1 MSEKNELNKSA
12 EETLEQAVESSEQ
25 FAENLA
31 SAQTANAEKV
41 VVKKGGSA
49 IGLLAL
55 LVALAVGGA
64 GYYFGSEKLAEV
76 NSQIQGLAKVATSTE
91 GAQAVDFSQEKAQLA
106 DLSSNYEKAQDR
118 IAQLE
123 REQSSYSSQ
132 ILALQTQVER
142 ANSSQVDSSAW
153 LLSDANFLLNSALR
167 KLKIDTDVDTAKSLL
182 EEADSALAK
191 VTNPQTLSQVA
202 TVRSA
207 IQADLNSL
215 KNVNQV
221 DQNTLMQRLTALA
234 NNLDD
239 LPMVDNDATDTS
251 AQSTGDVSDSINDWQ
266 QNLEKTANSFLDHFI
281 RVSDKNKNEDKGF
294 IAPNQ
299 EVYLRENIRLR
310 LQLAILAIPRQQN
323 ELYDKSLE
331 AVATWIRS
339 YFDTQNENVKN
350 FLKEL
355 DDLSE
360 QSIYVDVPENLQSL
374 TLLNNM
380 LRKEP
385 VKLDK
390 IEIKEE
396 KELVAPAKTDAAKEE
411 SSTEKATESQ
421 AVEPKAD
428 NAEQSAPAKQEQ
440 AQ

>member
-31 SAQTANAEKV
+31 SAQTAATEKV

-76 NSQIQGLAKVATSTE
+76 NAQIQGLAKVATSTE
-91 GAQAVDFSQEKAQLA
+91 GTQAVDFSQEKAQL
-106 DLSSNYEKAQDR
+106 DELSSNYAKAQER

-123 REQSSYSSQ
+123 RDQSSYSSQ

-167 KLKIDTDVDTAKSLL
+167 KLKIDTDVDSAKSLL

-191 VTNPQTLSQVA
+191 VTNSQMLSQVA

-428 NAEQSAPAKQEQ
+428 NAEQSAPATQEQ

>member
-1 MSEKNELNKSA
+1 MSEKNEPNKSA

-64 GYYFGSEKLAEV
+64 GYYFGSEKLAAV
-76 NSQIQGLAKVATSTE
+76 NTQIQGLAKMATSTE
-91 GAQAVDFSQEKAQLA
+91 GAQAVDFSQEKAQLEE
-106 DLSSNYEKAQDR
+106 LSSNYAKAQER

-123 REQSSYSSQ
+123 REQSSYTSQ

-142 ANSSQVDSSAW
+142 ASNSQVDSSAW

-202 TVRSA
+202 AVRSA
-207 IQADLNSL
+207 IQTDLNSL
-215 KNVNQV
+215 KSVNQV
-221 DQNTLMQRLTALA
+221 DQNSLMQRLTALA
-234 NNLDD
+234 NKLDD

-251 AQSTGDVSDSINDWQ
+251 AQSTGEVSDSINDWQ

-331 AVATWIRS
+331 AVGTWIRS

-396 KELVAPAKTDAAKEE
+396 KELVAPAKAEAAKEAA
-411 SSTEKATESQ
+411 TEKA
-421 AVEPKAD
+421 AEPKAD
-428 NAEQSAPAKQEQ
+428 NAEQSAPATQEQ

>member
-1 MSEKNELNKSA
+1 MSEKNEPNKSA

-31 SAQTANAEKV
+31 SAQAANAEKV

-64 GYYFGSEKLAEV
+64 GYYFGNEKLAEV
-76 NSQIQGLAKVATSTE
+76 NAQIQGLAKVATSTE
-91 GAQAVDFSQEKAQLA
+91 GTQAVDFSQEKAQL
-106 DLSSNYEKAQDR
+106 DELSSNYAKAQER

-123 REQSSYSSQ
+123 KEQSSYTSQ

-142 ANSSQVDSSAW
+142 ASSSQVDSSAW

-167 KLKIDTDVDTAKSLL
+167 KLKIDTDVDTAQSLL
-182 EEADSALAK
+182 EEADVALTK
-191 VTNPQTLSQVA
+191 VTNAQLLPQVA
-202 TVRSA
+202 AVRSA
-207 IQADLNSL
+207 IQSDLNNL

-221 DQNTLMQRLTALA
+221 DQNALMQRLTALA
-234 NNLDD
+234 NKLDD
-239 LPMVDNDATDTS
+239 LPMIDNEAADNT
-251 AQSTGDVSDSINDWQ
+251 AQNTGDVSDSIDDWQ

-281 RVSDKNKNEDKGF
+281 RVSDKNKNEEKGF

-323 ELYDKSLE
+323 ALYDKSLE
-331 AVATWIRS
+331 AVGTWIRS

-360 QSIYVDVPENLQSL
+360 QSIYIDVPENLQSL

-380 LRKEP
+380 LKKEP

-396 KELVAPAKTDAAKEE
+396 KELVAPAKTEAVKEE
-411 SSTEKATESQ
+411 TATEKASEPQ
-421 AVEPKAD
+421 AN
-428 NAEQSAPAKQEQ
+428 NAEQSVPATQEQ

>member
-1 MSEKNELNKSA
+1 MLMSEKNEPNKSA

-64 GYYFGSEKLAEV
+64 GYYFGSEKLAAV
-76 NSQIQGLAKVATSTE
+76 NTQIQGLAKMATSTE
-91 GAQAVDFSQEKAQLA
+91 GAQAVDFSQEKAQLEE
-106 DLSSNYEKAQDR
+106 LSSNYAKAQER

-123 REQSSYSSQ
+123 REQSSYTSQ

-142 ANSSQVDSSAW
+142 ASNSQVDSSAW

-202 TVRSA
+202 AVRSA
-207 IQADLNSL
+207 IQTDLNSL
-215 KNVNQV
+215 KSVNQV
-221 DQNTLMQRLTALA
+221 DQNSLMQRLTALA
-234 NNLDD
+234 NKLDD

-251 AQSTGDVSDSINDWQ
+251 AQSTGEVSDSINDWQ

-331 AVATWIRS
+331 AVGTWIRS

-396 KELVAPAKTDAAKEE
+396 KELVAPAKAEAAKEAA
-411 SSTEKATESQ
+411 TEKA
-421 AVEPKAD
+421 AEPKAD
-428 NAEQSAPAKQEQ
+428 NAEQSAPATQEQ

>member
-1 MSEKNELNKSA
+1 MSEKNEPNKSA

-25 FAENLA
+25 FAENFA
-31 SAQTANAEKV
+31 SAQAANAEKA

-76 NSQIQGLAKVATSTE
+76 NAQIQGLAKVATSTE
-91 GAQAVDFSQEKAQLA
+91 GTQAVDFSQEKAQL
-106 DLSSNYEKAQDR
+106 DELSSNYAKAQER

-123 REQSSYSSQ
+123 REQSSYTSQ
-132 ILALQTQVER
+132 IMALQTQVER
-142 ANSSQVDSSAW
+142 ASSSQVDSSAW

-191 VTNPQTLSQVA
+191 VTNPQLLSQVA

-207 IQADLNSL
+207 IQADLSSL

-221 DQNTLMQRLTALA
+221 DQNALMQRLTALA
-234 NNLDD
+234 NKLDD
-239 LPMVDNDATDTS
+239 LPMIDNEAADNT
-251 AQSTGDVSDSINDWQ
+251 AQNTGDVSDSIDDWQ

-281 RVSDKNKNEDKGF
+281 RVSDKNKNEEKGF

-323 ELYDKSLE
+323 ALYDKSLE
-331 AVATWIRS
+331 AVGTWIRS

-360 QSIYVDVPENLQSL
+360 QSIYIDVPENLQSL

-396 KELVAPAKTDAAKEE
+396 KELVAPAKTEAVKEE
-411 SSTEKATESQ
+411 TATEKAS
-421 AVEPKAD
+421 EPQVD
-428 NAEQSAPAKQEQ
+428 NAEQSAPATQEQ

>member
-1 MSEKNELNKSA
+1 MSEKNEPNKSA

-76 NSQIQGLAKVATSTE
+76 NAQIQGLAKVATSTE
-91 GAQAVDFSQEKAQLA
+91 GTQAVDFSQEKAQL
-106 DLSSNYEKAQDR
+106 DELSSNYAKAQER

-142 ANSSQVDSSAW
+142 ASSSQVDSSAW

-167 KLKIDTDVDTAKSLL
+167 KLKIDTDVDSATSLL

-202 TVRSA
+202 AVRSA
-207 IQADLNSL
+207 IQADLNNL

-251 AQSTGDVSDSINDWQ
+251 AQSTGEVSDSINDWQ

-331 AVATWIRS
+331 AVGTWIRS

-396 KELVAPAKTDAAKEE
+396 KELVAPAKAEAAKEE
-411 SSTEKATESQ
+411 AATEKA
-421 AVEPKAD
+421 AEPKAD
-428 NAEQSAPAKQEQ
+428 NAEQSAPATQEQ

>member
-1 MSEKNELNKSA
+1 MSEKNTPNA
-12 EETLEQAVESSEQ
+12 EETLEQAVESSEK

-31 SAQTANAEKV
+31 SAGVTSEKII
-41 VVKKGGSA
+41 VKKGGTV

-55 LVALAVGGA
+55 LVSLAVGGA
-64 GYYFGSEKLAEV
+64 GYYFGSEKLSEV
-76 NSQIQGLAKVATSTE
+76 NTQLQALTKVASAENTS
-91 GAQAVDFSQEKAQLA
+91 QAVDFSKEKAELA
-106 DLSSNYEKAQDR
+106 ELSSSYAKAQDR

-123 REQSSYSSQ
+123 KEQVAYTNQ
-132 ILALQTQVER
+132 ISALQLQIEKVNLPQ
-142 ANSSQVDSSAW
+142 ADSSAW

-167 KLKIDTDVDTAKSLL
+167 KLKIDTDVDTAQSLL
-182 EEADSALAK
+182 EEADTVLSK
-191 VTNPQTLSQVA
+191 VTNPQLTAQVSL
-202 TVRSA
+202 VRSA
-207 IQADLNSL
+207 IQADLTNL
-215 KNVNQV
+215 KNLNQV
-221 DQNTLMQRLTALA
+221 DQNDLMQRLTSLA
-234 NNLDD
+234 NSLDD
-239 LPMVDNDATDTS
+239 LPMLDNGMVEV
-251 AQSTGDVSDSINDWQ
+251 AQPSGEVSDSIDDWQ

-323 ELYDKSLE
+323 ALYDKSLE
-331 AVATWIRS
+331 AVGTWIRS

-350 FLKEL
+350 FLKTL
-355 DDLSE
+355 DELSE
-360 QSIYVDVPENLQSL
+360 QSIYIDVPEKLQSSSM
-374 TLLNNM
+374 LNDI

-396 KELVAPAKTDAAKEE
+396 KELVEPSAKEE
-411 SSTEKATESQ
+411 TKAEDPKETSEKSDA
-421 AVEPKAD
+421 EPV
-428 NAEQSAPAKQEQ
+428 KQDTQ

>member
-1 MSEKNELNKSA
+1 MSEKNEPNKSA

-31 SAQTANAEKV
+31 SAQAANAEKV

-76 NSQIQGLAKVATSTE
+76 NAQIQGLAKVATSTE
-91 GAQAVDFSQEKAQLA
+91 GTQAVDFSQEKAQL
-106 DLSSNYEKAQDR
+106 DELSSNYAKAQER

-123 REQSSYSSQ
+123 KEQSSYTSQ

-142 ANSSQVDSSAW
+142 ASSSQVDSSAW

-167 KLKIDTDVDTAKSLL
+167 KLKIDTDVDTAQSLL
-182 EEADSALAK
+182 EEADAALTK
-191 VTNPQTLSQVA
+191 VTNAQLLPQVA
-202 TVRSA
+202 AVRSA
-207 IQADLNSL
+207 IQSDLNNL

-221 DQNTLMQRLTALA
+221 DQNALMQRLTALA

-239 LPMVDNDATDTS
+239 LPMIDNETS
-251 AQSTGDVSDSINDWQ
+251 NTAQTTGDVSDSIDDWQ

-331 AVATWIRS
+331 AVGTWIRS

-360 QSIYVDVPENLQSL
+360 QSIYIDVPENLQSL

-380 LRKEP
+380 LKKDP

-390 IEIKEE
+390 IDIKEE
-396 KELVAPAKTDAAKEE
+396 KELVAPAKTEAVKEE
-411 SSTEKATESQ
+411 AATEKAS
-421 AVEPKAD
+421 EPQAD
-428 NAEQSAPAKQEQ
+428 NAEQSAPATQEQ

>member
-1 MSEKNELNKSA
+1 MSEKNVSDKQT

-31 SAQTANAEKV
+31 SAQNANVEKV
-41 VVKKGGSA
+41 VVKKGGTA
-49 IGLLAL
+49 MGLLAL
-55 LVALAVGGA
+55 FVALAVGGA

-76 NSQIQGLAKVATSTE
+76 NAQIQGLAKVATSTE
-91 GAQAVDFSQEKAQLA
+91 GTQAVDFSQEKAQLA
-106 DLSSNYEKAQDR
+106 ELTSNYEKAQSR
-118 IAQLE
+118 ITQLE
-123 REQSSYSSQ
+123 KEQTAYTSQ
-132 ILALQTQVER
+132 ILALQTQVEK
-142 ANSSQVDSSAW
+142 NNNSQVDSSAW

-167 KLKIDTDVDTAKSLL
+167 KLKIDTDVDTAQSLL
-182 EEADSALAK
+182 EEADAALAK
-191 VTNPQTLSQVA
+191 VTNAQLLPQVTA
-202 TVRSA
+202 VRGA
-207 IQADLNSL
+207 IQSDLNNL

-221 DQNTLMQRLTALA
+221 DQNALMQRLTALA

-239 LPMVDNDATDTS
+239 LPMVDNETNEVAQTS
-251 AQSTGDVSDSINDWQ
+251 GEVSDSIDDWQ

-331 AVATWIRS
+331 AVGTWIRS
-339 YFDTQNENVKN
+339 YFDTKNENVKN

-396 KELVAPAKTDAAKEE
+396 KELVAPSAKEE
-411 SSTEKATESQ
+411 ATAPESKTEPKTE
-421 AVEPKAD
+421 AVESSDKAAQQD
-428 NAEQSAPAKQEQ
+428 AQ